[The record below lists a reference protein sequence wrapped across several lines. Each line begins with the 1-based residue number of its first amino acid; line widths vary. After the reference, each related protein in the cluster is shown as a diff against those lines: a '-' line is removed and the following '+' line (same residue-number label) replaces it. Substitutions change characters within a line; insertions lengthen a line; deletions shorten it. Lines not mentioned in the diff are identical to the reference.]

1 MSVYFFELAIAG
13 FFTVLIFLL
22 IVSFA
27 VRYRQRM
34 RVDRSNPPT
43 KNTFL
48 EVIWIGDAR
57 DRSVW

>member
-1 MSVYFFELAIAG
+1 MMLYFFELGIAG

-48 EVIWIGDAR
+48 EVIWIGIPADC
-57 DRSVW
+57 SVW